1 MHRLI
6 KTLGLVLLVIGA
18 MMMFMLPTL
27 AQDGRINQSDNLGGY
42 AIYCVDNNLNPA
54 LHYDQGGIRVLD
66 STGLEALFVPNA
78 DIVAVGE
85 PEENT
90 LLGSA
95 GSLSLY
101 RLGGYPWYFQLNGV
115 DDSGKEFAFLW
126 LECDQSAPAEVEEP
140 VIDPCLV
147 YTGGPSL
154 FISIDPCCPVPGWG
168 PSAFAPCCPFPFG
181 GPSALAP
188 CCYSGPSDLDAIKL
202 AC

>member
-18 MMMFMLPTL
+18 MMMFILPTL
-27 AQDGRINQSDNLGGY
+27 AQDGRVNQADNLGGY
-42 AIYCVDNNLNPA
+42 AIYCVDGNLNPA
-54 LHYDQGGIRVLD
+54 LHYNEGGIRVL
-66 STGLEALFVPNA
+66 TANGAEALFVPNA
-78 DIVAVGE
+78 RIVEVGE
-85 PEENT
+85 PAENT

-101 RLGGYPWYFQLNGV
+101 RLGGYPYYFQLNGV
-115 DDSGKEFAFLW
+115 DDTGKEFAYPF
-126 LECDQSAPAEVEEP
+126 LECDQSAPVEEVP

-154 FISIDPCCPVPGWG
+154 FTPYDPCCPVPGWG

-188 CCYSGPSDLDAIKL
+188 CCYSAPSGLDAIKL